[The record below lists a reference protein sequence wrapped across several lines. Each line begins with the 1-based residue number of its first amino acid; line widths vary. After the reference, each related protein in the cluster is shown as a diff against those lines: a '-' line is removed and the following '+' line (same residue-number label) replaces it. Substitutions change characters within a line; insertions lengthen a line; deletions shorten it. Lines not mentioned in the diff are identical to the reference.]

1 MSCRMTTLNT
11 RIRTL
16 NLKFI
21 FIMITKVSF
30 KKEGIGSEWIVDRI
44 NNQLQG
50 FRVDSVLYKMNLKMP
65 IELYN
70 KFKICLIMNL

>member
-1 MSCRMTTLNT
+1 MNCRMITQST

-16 NLKFI
+16 NLKFM

-50 FRVDSVLYKMNLKMP
+50 FRVDSVHYKMNLKMP
-65 IELYN
+65 IEIYY
-70 KFKICLIMNL
+70 KFKICLIMNH